1 MRNTRYTGNQNDQHR
16 RKTMLC
22 RLISVC
28 LIMIYIPV
36 MAQVVTPPDPL
47 TIEAYINDHKQQRSL
62 LIVRSAL
69 EQGNAALH
77 KATQGAASEYH
88 AVNVE
93 LDKYTR
99 AFDIIDLVYTTV
111 ATGFNVSHT
120 VSMVSQDIGKYR
132 TMLQDF
138 NERIVRR
145 GRIETADTLLLTT
158 SAQAIDQIAEE
169 CQKLYQTVLT
179 LGAYATGQVSCTT
192 ADLML
197 MMTQI
202 NMSLDRIRTVM
213 HAAWFKTWT
222 YIRAR
227 TTYWKR
233 ELYRSKTLQEIGQE
247 AYGRWR
253 GAAVLGY

>member
-1 MRNTRYTGNQNDQHR
+1 MRNTRHTGNRYYQQGTQALLR
-16 RKTMLC
+16 RLM
-22 RLISVC
+22 SVC
-28 LIMIYIPV
+28 LIMTYLPV

-69 EQGNAALH
+69 EQGNAVLH
-77 KATQGAASEYH
+77 RASQATSREYRE
-88 AVNVE
+88 VSVE

-120 VSMVSQDIGKYR
+120 VSSVSQDIGKYR
-132 TMLQDF
+132 AMLEDF
-138 NERIVRR
+138 NQKIVRR
-145 GRIETADTLLLTT
+145 GRFETADTLLLTT

-169 CQKLYQTVLT
+169 CQALYSAVLT
-179 LGAYATGQVSCTT
+179 LGAYATGQVNCTT

-202 NMSLDRIRTVM
+202 NLSLDRIRTVM
-213 HAAWFKTWT
+213 HAAWFRTWT

-233 ELYRSKTLQEIGQE
+233 ALYKSKTMQEIGQE
-247 AYGRWR
+247 AYERWR
-253 GAAVLGY
+253 GSAILGY